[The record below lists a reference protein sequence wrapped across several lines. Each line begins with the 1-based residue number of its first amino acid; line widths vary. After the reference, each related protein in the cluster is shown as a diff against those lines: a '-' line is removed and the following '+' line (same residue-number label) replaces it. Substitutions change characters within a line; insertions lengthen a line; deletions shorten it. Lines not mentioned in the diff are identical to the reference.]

1 MTEQI
6 NEIIKDKYSN
16 ELAYELSKIS
26 RNNPAN
32 NEIENLY
39 ILISCEL
46 ADDAFKNL
54 FKEASFSLPEVQTKN
69 IEILARVND
78 VKFILGNPDKL
89 SCIKESVKFYIE
101 IYEKTDD
108 LKYMIRALELVRKV
122 KSVFTQNLPQLKQ
135 KTLQLLTSLE
145 SAYYQLKL
153 LDSALFLIQET
164 SSNKLIDYFIIQLE
178 QSLEKKQFNQAR
190 IYIKALNKLGHFDN
204 NQFKIQTAFCL
215 EREADHYV
223 SQKEPNTYYPNI
235 LSLYVDALKQIKG
248 IAVDESFKTRL
259 EQKIKKEQKIYI
271 EMLRNIAIEVES
283 DLNIPELVA
292 TQNIKS
298 FNSGFNFLLSLP
310 IFDLANSKKIPEKQD
325 KEYFWQQFFQE
336 SIYYTNKGTVSGIS
350 DAKNHD
356 SLFMREHYRNI
367 IISII
372 KEVKFIMDFDKQI
385 SKNLIAEMIVRCE
398 SPFIPD
404 DRQYLFIEGIYSG
417 FQNNFI
423 LASHL
428 LIPQIENSLKHI
440 VELNSRNTTR
450 LSDDIQNDNTL
461 GSILGTDENGKMLD
475 GICDRG
481 LLLELNSFLVDGAG
495 INYRN
500 KVCHGLISPFEM
512 NYYGIYLWWITL
524 KIIKQTDK
532 YFKTDKLI

>member
-26 RNNPAN
+26 RNNSAD
-32 NEIENLY
+32 NEIKNLY
-39 ILISCEL
+39 EL
-46 ADDAFKNL
+46 VSSELTDDAFNNL
-54 FKEASFSLPEVQTKN
+54 LKEANFNVPELQTEN
-69 IEILARVND
+69 IEVLARIND
-78 VKFILGNPDKL
+78 IKFILGNPDKL

-122 KSVFTQNLPQLKQ
+122 KSVFTQNLPQLEQ
-135 KTLQLLTSLE
+135 KTLLILTSLE

-153 LDSALFLIQET
+153 LDSSLFLIQET
-164 SSNKLIDYFIIQLE
+164 SSSKLIDYFIFQLE
-178 QSLEKKQFNQAR
+178 QSLEKKQFNPAR
-190 IYIKALNKLGHFDN
+190 IYVKALNKLKHFDN
-204 NQFKIQTAFCL
+204 NQFKIQTALSF
-215 EREADHYV
+215 EEEADHYV
-223 SQKEPNTYYPNI
+223 LQKEPNTYYPNI
-235 LSLYVDALKQIKG
+235 LSLYIDALKRIKG
-248 IAVDESFKTRL
+248 VAVDESFKTRL
-259 EQKIKKEQKIYI
+259 EQKIKKEQKIHI
-271 EMLRNIAIEVES
+271 EMLRNIGIEVETR
-283 DLNIPELVA
+283 LNIPELVT
-292 TQNIKS
+292 TQNIKK

-310 IFDLANSKKIPEKQD
+310 IFDLANSKKIFEKQD
-325 KEYFWQQFFQE
+325 KEHFWQQFFQE
-336 SIYYTNKGTVSGIS
+336 NVYYTSKGTVSGIS
-350 DAKNHD
+350 DTENHD
-356 SLFMREHYRNI
+356 LNFARGHYRNT

-372 KEVKFIMDFDKQI
+372 KEVKHIMDFDKQI
-385 SKNLIAEMIVRCE
+385 SKNLVAEMIVRCE
-398 SPFIPD
+398 SPFIPN

-423 LASHL
+423 LSSHL

-440 VELNSRNTTR
+440 AELNNRNTVR

-461 GSILGTDENGKMLD
+461 GSILGTDQNGKMLD
-475 GICDRG
+475 DICDRD

-512 NYYGIYLWWITL
+512 GYYGIYLWWITL
-524 KIIKQTDK
+524 KMIKQTDE
-532 YFKTDKLI
+532 YFRI

>member
-1 MTEQI
+1 MTALI
-6 NEIIKDKYSN
+6 NELLKDKYSK
-16 ELAYELSKIS
+16 ELRYELSKIS
-26 RNNPAN
+26 RSEPKDI
-32 NEIENLY
+32 EIENLY
-39 ILISCEL
+39 KLVDCKL
-46 ADDAFKNL
+46 TDDAFKTL
-54 FKEASFSLPEVQTKN
+54 VKEANYSFPELQIEN
-69 IEILARVND
+69 IEILARIND
-78 VKFILGNPDKL
+78 VKFILGDADKL
-89 SCIKESVKFYIE
+89 NCIKKSVANYIE

-122 KSVFTQNLPQLKQ
+122 KSVFKQDIPQLEQ
-135 KTLQLLTSLE
+135 KSLQIFTNLE
-145 SAYYQLKL
+145 SPYYQLKL
-153 LDSALFLIQET
+153 LDASHFLIQGT
-164 SSNKLIDYFIIQLE
+164 SLSKLLEYFIAQLK
-178 QSLEKKQFNQAR
+178 QSFEKNEFNKAG

-204 NQFKIQTAFCL
+204 NQFKIQTALCF

-235 LSLYVDALKQIKG
+235 LGLYIDALKQIKD

-259 EQKIKKEQKIYI
+259 EQKIKNEQKIYV
-271 EMLRNIAIEVES
+271 EMLRNIGINVKSE
-283 DLNIPELVA
+283 LNIPELVA
-292 TQNIKS
+292 EQDIKN

-310 IFDLANSKKIPEKQD
+310 FFDLDNFKNIPEKQD
-325 KEYFWQQFFQE
+325 KEYFWQQYFQK
-336 SIYYTNKGTVSGIS
+336 SVFYTGKGTVSKIL
-350 DAKNHD
+350 DTENHD
-356 SLFMREHYRNI
+356 TIFAREHYRNT

-372 KEVKFIMDFDKQI
+372 KEVKQIMDFDQQI
-385 SKNLIAEMIVRCE
+385 SKNLITEMILRCE

-440 VELNSRNTTR
+440 VELNNRNTIR

-461 GSILGTDENGKMLD
+461 GGILCTDENGKMLD
-475 GICDRG
+475 GICDRD

-512 NYYGIYLWWITL
+512 GYYGIYVWWLTL
-524 KIIKQTDK
+524 KMIKQTNE
-532 YFKTDKLI
+532 YFKTSH